1 MSQIL
6 AFVMNPM
13 EGINI
18 NADTSFA
25 FMLAGAAK
33 GCRIFHVNPADL
45 DLSGDRLFM
54 RGRFIEVAKQQ
65 GQFYKVLEETRI
77 SAEDCKAIFI
87 RTDPPFDEAYLTA
100 TWLLGFAE
108 RRGVRVINSPRGVR
122 SANEKLYAM
131 EFPELCPDTIVTS
144 SRDEILSFVRKENG
158 RAIAK
163 PLDGFG
169 GFGVVFLREGDSN
182 LKALIEL
189 LTLEGKEPILVQQY
203 LPGGVN
209 GDKRLLLINGKIRG
223 AVRRVPQSDDHRGNV
238 HVGGVAQAC
247 ELDESD
253 RHIETVLGERLR
265 QDGLYFVGI
274 DVIDGKL
281 IEVNVTSPTLV
292 QEVRDLGGPDL
303 AAEVIDSLF

>member
-13 EGINI
+13 EGVNI

-25 FMLAGAAK
+25 FMLAGAVK

-54 RGRFIEVAKQQ
+54 RGRFIEVANQQ

-87 RTDPPFDEAYLTA
+87 RTDPPFDTAYLTA

-131 EFPELCPDTIVTS
+131 EFPELCPDTIVSS
-144 SRDEILSFVRKENG
+144 SRDEILSFVRKEKG

-189 LTLEGKEPILVQQY
+189 LTQEGKEPILVQQY

-223 AVRRVPQSDDHRGNV
+223 AVRRVPLSDDHRGNV

-253 RHIETVLGERLR
+253 RHIENVLGERLR

-303 AAEVIDSLF
+303 AAEMIDSLF